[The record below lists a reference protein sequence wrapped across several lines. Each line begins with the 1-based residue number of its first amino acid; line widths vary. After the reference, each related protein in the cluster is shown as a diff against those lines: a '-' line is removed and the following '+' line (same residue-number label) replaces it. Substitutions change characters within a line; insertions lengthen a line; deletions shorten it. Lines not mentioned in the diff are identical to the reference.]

1 MPVTQKPLES
11 YVPPPVV
18 AHDGN
23 CTVILPP
30 VAENVPF
37 HCWLTVVPD
46 GSVKLTERPASEPA
60 GPETEIAA
68 Q

>member
-1 MPVTQKPLES
+1 
-11 YVPPPVV
+11 VPPSVV
-18 AHDGN
+18 AHEGN
-23 CTVILPP
+23 CTVIFPL
-30 VAENVPF
+30 VAEKVPF

-60 GPETEIAA
+60 GPEIEIAA

>member
-1 MPVTQKPLES
+1 MPPS
-11 YVPPPVV
+11 VV
-18 AHDGN
+18 AHAGS
-23 CTVILPP
+23 CTVIFPP

-46 GSVKLTERPASEPA
+46 GSVKLTERPAREPA
-60 GPETEIAA
+60 GPEIEIAA